1 MDSTATVQ
9 ANKDSEWTEVKKK
22 EKRPKPKNVATTGKL
37 RPDAIIIEKKGES
50 SYADILKKVK
60 SDENF
65 KSFGDSVSKIR
76 RTQKG
81 DLLIELAKSCPKS
94 AELKA
99 LVSATLGDD
108 ASVKTF
114 THRIL
119 VECKD
124 IDEVTTK
131 EEVYNAIKSL
141 PGLEGIESSD
151 ITGLRPAYAGT
162 QTATISLPAP
172 KAKKLI
178 QLGKVKVGWDN
189 CRIRERVQLKKCFKC
204 LQYGH
209 MSRNCGSSFDRS
221 NQC

>member
-1 MDSTATVQ
+1 M
-9 ANKDSEWTEVKKK
+9 
-22 EKRPKPKNVATTGKL
+22 
-37 RPDAIIIEKKGES
+37 
-50 SYADILKKVK
+50 
-60 SDENF
+60 
-65 KSFGDSVSKIR
+65 
-76 RTQKG
+76 
-81 DLLIELAKSCPKS
+81 
-94 AELKA
+94 
-99 LVSATLGDD
+99 SATLGDD

-178 QLGKVKVGWDN
+178 QLGKVKVGWVN
-189 CRIRERVQLKKCFKC
+189 CRIRERVQLKNALNAFSMATCPVIAVAHLTGRISAESVALRGTSLKIVKIIHSVFCVERK
-204 LQYGH
+204 
-209 MSRNCGSSFDRS
+209 RERT
-221 NQC
+221 